1 MILNKSFMQ
10 GFLYSKTD
18 IGLYRLRNMPYE
30 ELLEECK
37 KFIGFRHSLENQE
50 FLQDPD
56 WTRTVEEE
64 IAKDAFDYTEEET
77 SNDDILTI
85 IVPKNENILCSA
97 IRNIYEDYMCGL
109 FPKSFDTIASSV
121 ERVKTQL
128 AEENKSTSSTITKG
142 NLEST
147 WSHEFKPADHSSDN
161 SIWTSGNEVI
171 SCGCCEDCSCEKESN
186 STWEEEARKVYI
198 RPNKYKDIRVY
209 EDSLLSDIIDAVI
222 NYKGINGIVE
232 DLTETQILSIIL
244 DVIYNR
250 KMKKYGGYVEID
262 DIEPA
267 IECVSKM
274 INIYG
279 DGLIPVAD
287 NEPLPGYKR
296 YDIPENSILVPMLN
310 SVMNLIGLDKPRSE
324 EFNIFTTAVNAALNS
339 RMLSYNANDSDM
351 ISEIINELRTY
362 FYGDIAKDGSTFIE
376 EENIVSVKVPKH
388 TKLAII
394 LKEIF
399 DDYTYG
405 DLDKDS
411 LCTALYSISRT
422 IKTNY
427 NYGANKGKLTDYDI
441 RTIETAINKLAS
453 MIKTGNDCKSTISK
467 HSTKELFDELCT
479 RGGVETH
486 WVAPETNYEFRI
498 KNSIETC
505 HQDVIFK
512 GNGPLWITFN
522 YD

>member
-10 GFLYSKTD
+10 GFLYGKTD
-18 IGLYRLRNMPYE
+18 IGLYRLRNMSYE
-30 ELLEECK
+30 ELLRECK
-37 KFIGFRHSLENQE
+37 LFIGFRNSLEDR
-50 FLQDPD
+50 QDFSQDSD
-56 WTRTVEEE
+56 WKLILDEE
-64 IAKDAFDYTEEET
+64 IDLDEYGLVKEATKET
-77 SNDDILTI
+77 N
-85 IVPKNENILCSA
+85 
-97 IRNIYEDYMCGL
+97 
-109 FPKSFDTIASSV
+109 
-121 ERVKTQL
+121 TQDSL
-128 AEENKSTSSTITKG
+128 
-142 NLEST
+142 
-147 WSHEFKPADHSSDN
+147 
-161 SIWTSGNEVI
+161 WTSGNEVI
-171 SCGCCEDCSCEKESN
+171 SCGCCEDCNCEKESN

-209 EDSLLSDIIDAVI
+209 EDSVLSDIIDAVI

-232 DLTETQILSIIL
+232 NLTETQILSTTL
-244 DVIYNR
+244 DVIYSR
-250 KMKKYGGYVEID
+250 VKKSGGYVEID

-267 IECVSKM
+267 IECVNKM

-310 SVMNLIGLDKPRSE
+310 SVMNLIGLDKPRNE
-324 EFNIFTTAVNAALNS
+324 EFNIFATAVNAALNS
-339 RMLSYNANDSDM
+339 RMLSYSVNNSDI

-411 LCTALYSISRT
+411 LCTALYSVSRT

-441 RTIETAINKLAS
+441 HTIETAINKLGS
-453 MIKTGNDCKSTISK
+453 MIKPENNPKSTISK
-467 HSTKELFDELCT
+467 YSTKELFDELCT
-479 RGGVETH
+479 RGGVETY
-486 WVAPETNYEFRI
+486 WIAPDTNYELKI

-505 HQDVIFK
+505 HRDVIFK
-512 GNGPLWITFN
+512 GNGPFWITFN

>member
-10 GFLYSKTD
+10 GFLYGKTD
-18 IGLYRLRNMPYE
+18 IGLYRLRSMSYE

-37 KFIGFRHSLENQE
+37 KFVGFRHSLENQE
-50 FLQDPD
+50 FLQDPE

-64 IAKDAFDYTEEET
+64 IAKDAFDYTEEEN

-85 IVPKNENILCSA
+85 IVPKNENILCLA

-109 FPKSFDTIASSV
+109 FPKSFDTIINAV
-121 ERVKTQL
+121 ERIRSQS
-128 AEENKSTSSTITKG
+128 EEKDNV
-142 NLEST
+142 ESA
-147 WSHEFKPADHSSDN
+147 WSHKFKPIDHSSDD

-171 SCGCCEDCSCEKESN
+171 SCGCCEDCDCEKETS
-186 STWEEEARKVYI
+186 STWEEEAEKAYI
-198 RPNKYKDIRVY
+198 KPDKYRDIRVY
-209 EDSLLSDIIDAVI
+209 EDSVLSDIIDAII

-232 DLTETQILSIIL
+232 DLTETQILSITL

-324 EFNIFTTAVNAALNS
+324 EFNIFATAVNAALNS
-339 RMLSYNANDSDM
+339 RILSYNANDSDM

-411 LCTALYSISRT
+411 LCTALYSVSRT

-441 RTIETAINKLAS
+441 HTIETAINKLGS
-453 MIKTGNDCKSTISK
+453 MIKTGNDCKSTLFEY
-467 HSTKELFDELCT
+467 STKELTDELLT
-479 RGGVETH
+479 RGGIEYQ
-486 WVAPETNYEFRI
+486 WIAPESTYNIEI
-498 KNSIETC
+498 KNSSETV
-505 HQDVIFK
+505 HRNIK
-512 GNGPLWITFN
+512 YNGNGPLWIIFN

>member
-50 FLQDPD
+50 FLHDPD

-64 IAKDAFDYTEEET
+64 IAKDVFDYTEEET
-77 SNDDILTI
+77 SNNDTLTI
-85 IVPKNENILCSA
+85 IVPKNENILCLA

-109 FPKSFDTIASSV
+109 FPKSFDTIASAV
-121 ERVKTQL
+121 ERIRSQS
-128 AEENKSTSSTITKG
+128 EEKYNV
-142 NLEST
+142 ESA
-147 WSHEFKPADHSSDN
+147 WSHKFKPIEHSSND

-171 SCGCCEDCSCEKESN
+171 SCGCCEDCNCEKESN
-186 STWEEEARKVYI
+186 STWEEEAEKAYI
-198 RPNKYKDIRVY
+198 KPDTYRDVRVY
-209 EDSLLSDIIDAVI
+209 EDSVLSDIIDAI
-222 NYKGINGIVE
+222 FNYKGINGIVE
-232 DLTETQILSIIL
+232 DLTETQILSITL

-250 KMKKYGGYVEID
+250 KMKEYGGYVEID

-324 EFNIFTTAVNAALNS
+324 EFNIFTTAVNAALDS
-339 RMLSYNANDSDM
+339 RMLSYNANNSDA

-362 FYGDIAKDGSTFIE
+362 FYGSLAKDGSTFIE

-411 LCTALYSISRT
+411 LCTALYSVSRT

-427 NYGANKGKLTDYDI
+427 NYGANKGRLTDYDI
-441 RTIETAINKLAS
+441 RTIETAINKLGS
-453 MIKTGNDCKSTISK
+453 MIKTGNDYKSTISK
-467 HSTKELFDELCT
+467 YSTKELFDELCT

-486 WVAPETNYEFRI
+486 WVAPDTNYELKI